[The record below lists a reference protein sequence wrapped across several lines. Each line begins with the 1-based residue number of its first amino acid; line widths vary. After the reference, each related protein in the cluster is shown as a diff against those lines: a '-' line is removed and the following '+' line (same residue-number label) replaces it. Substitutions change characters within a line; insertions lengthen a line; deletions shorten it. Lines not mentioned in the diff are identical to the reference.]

1 MTYDNIPAE
10 LRVRPQCVC
19 WGAQGIASG
28 AKEWKVPYNPSTGQK
43 AKANQPDTWAAFET
57 ACAGVAAGYYYG
69 IGFEF
74 SETDPFVGVDF
85 DHCIQGG
92 KLDQNVAAW
101 VEQFN
106 SYTEV
111 SPSGTGLHI
120 LCKGKLPGGA
130 IKTAAVEIYDR
141 GRYFTLTGNVYG
153 PPRPLRD
160 AQDVIDA
167 MYTALTATRQQP
179 DDKPTE
185 QLHSGVDLTDEKL
198 LEIATNA
205 KNSELFTA
213 LFTGNW
219 PGRFPSQSEA
229 DITLCNLL
237 AFYTGRNPEQMDR
250 LFRQS
255 GLMRD
260 KWDRPQSGSTYGVI
274 TIKNAIRHCK
284 QVFDPRSTATEDFGI
299 LGSAQP
305 GHKLNTIS
313 AADLQS
319 KEIPPIRYVVVDMFP
334 QGLSLLASP
343 PKYGKSWFVLDLCL
357 SVAAGRSFLNHQ
369 TIKSG
374 CLYLALEDS
383 ERRLKDRMNK
393 VLEGDPAPEHFDYA
407 TSALDIGQGL
417 IGQLESYV
425 DEHPNTALIVID
437 TLQKVRAVANG
448 KESAYSTDYREVGT
462 LKTFADRHGICLL
475 LVHHLRKMADD
486 TDPFNRISG
495 TNGIM
500 GAVDTALVMSRKSR
514 NDPQTVLSITGR
526 DVESQDVA
534 IEFSKENYKWCVL
547 GNAEWIA
554 EQQARMSYQT
564 NPIVITVRK
573 LLEQNPGGWSGS
585 MQQLI
590 NKGME
595 LANTALAESP
605 RALSSKI
612 KTLDR
617 PLFDYDHIIHTRP
630 GNGRSGGGYHKFY
643 YSQSPTTGDMKS
655 TAAEDFTELPNVN

>member
-1 MTYDNIPAE
+1 MIYTGNIPVE
-10 LRVRPQCVC
+10 PQALPQWVC
-19 WGAQGIASG
+19 WGAQGTTSG
-28 AKEWKVPYNPSTGQK
+28 TKEWKVPYNPGTGQR
-43 AKANQPDTWAAFET
+43 AKAGQPSTWATFET

-85 DHCIQGG
+85 DHCIQDGQ
-92 KLDQNVAAW
+92 LAPEVAAW
-101 VEQFN
+101 VEQFD
-106 SYTEV
+106 SYTEI

-120 LCKGKLPGGA
+120 ICKGKLPGGA

-141 GRYFTLTGNVYG
+141 SRYFTLTGNVYG
-153 PPRPLRD
+153 PARPLRD
-160 AQDVIDA
+160 AQNAIDA
-167 MYTALTATRQQP
+167 LYAALAATRQKSE
-179 DDKPTE
+179 DKPTE
-185 QLHSGVDLTDEKL
+185 PLPGSVSLTDEKL
-198 LEIATNA
+198 LEIAANA

-229 DITLCNLL
+229 DITLCNIL
-237 AFYTGRNPEQMDR
+237 AFYTSRNPEQMDR

-260 KWDRPQSGSTYGVI
+260 KWDRLQSGSTYGAI
-274 TIKNAIRHCK
+274 TIENAIRHCK
-284 QVFDPRSTATEDFGI
+284 QVFDPRSTAAEDFGAI
-299 LGSAQP
+299 GTTQP
-305 GHKLNTIS
+305 DRKLNTIS
-313 AADLQS
+313 ASALQS

-393 VLEGDPAPEHFDYA
+393 VLGGDPAPEHFDYA

-425 DEHPNTALIVID
+425 NEHPNTALVVID
-437 TLQKVRAVANG
+437 TLQKVRAATNS

-462 LKTFADRHGICLL
+462 LKNFADRHGLCLL

-514 NDPQTVLSITGR
+514 NDPQTVLSIIGR
-526 DVESQDVA
+526 DVESRDVA
-534 IEFSKENYKWCVL
+534 IEFSRENYKWRVL

-564 NPIVITVRK
+564 NSIVITVRK
-573 LLEQNPGGWSGS
+573 LLEQNPGGWSGTTK
-585 MQQLI
+585 QLLDA
-590 NKGME
+590 GRE
-595 LANTALAESP
+595 LLGVNLEKNP
-605 RALSSKI
+605 KALSSKLPA
-612 KTLDR
+612 LDA
-617 PLFDYDHIIHTRP
+617 PLLEYDGIIH
-630 GNGRSGGGYHKFY
+630 GHASNGTGGGKHKFY
-643 YSQSPTTGDMKS
+643 YRTVDDKP
-655 TAAEDFTELPNVN
+655 TAADDFSELSNTF